1 MIPCME
7 TTMRTFQH
15 PAEELPI
22 CAEVDVLVVGGGP
35 AGVAAAFASARL
47 GASTLVVEQFN
58 CLGGVGTAGG
68 HGHISLYSSFGN
80 PGWGTDELV
89 VGGIPY
95 EMAVRVA
102 EAGYGAF
109 DRRNCDFEVEGMKLV
124 LERMA
129 GECGVRLLYHT
140 FYVRTLVEDG
150 VAIGAVVQNK
160 GGRQVVLAKRIVDC
174 SGDGDAAASAGCP
187 FEQGNAEGQCQ
198 PVTLMFQ
205 LGGVDMERVQAYIR
219 EQKDNRLV
227 ATWKRAQEA
236 GDMRA
241 FQSVIMGWWWTVTR
255 PDQLGINFTHITG
268 VDATKAEQLTAATT
282 EGRRQ
287 AEETVRVYRKY
298 VPGMEKCHMLSTPP
312 TIGVRE
318 TRRILGDYVLTKE
331 DLVAEREFTD
341 SIGYGSFYIDIHNT
355 KGAGM
360 DARMFYPHNGFKYQ
374 IPWRVQL
381 PRAIE
386 NLTTAGRCVSLTHE
400 ALGSVRVMPQC
411 GILGQAAGTAS
422 ALSLARGC
430 TPRALPVAELQA
442 SLRSQGCIVDAA
454 DVVRVNAA
462 LPPRSS
468 VPVTAPVRMPRC
480 A

>member
-1 MIPCME
+1 ME
-7 TTMRTFQH
+7 ATMRTFHH
-15 PAEELPI
+15 PAEELPV

-35 AGVAAAFASARL
+35 AGVAAAFAAARL
-47 GASTLVVEQFN
+47 GARTLVVEQFN
-58 CLGGVGTAGG
+58 CLGGVATAGG
-68 HGHISLYSSFGN
+68 HGHICLFSSFGN
-80 PGWGTDELV
+80 PTWGTDELV

-95 EMAVRVA
+95 ESACRVT
-102 EAGYGAF
+102 ESGYGTF
-109 DRRNCDFEVEGMKLV
+109 DRRNCEFEVEGMKL
-124 LERMA
+124 LLDRMA
-129 GECGVRLLYHT
+129 GECGAAVLYHT
-140 FYVRTLVEDG
+140 FFVRTLVEG
-150 VAIGAVVQNK
+150 GKAIGAVVQNK
-160 GGRQVVLAKRIVDC
+160 GGRQVILAKRIVDC
-174 SGDGDAAASAGCP
+174 SGDGDAAATAGCP
-187 FEQGNAEGQCQ
+187 FEQGNSEGQCQ

-205 LGGVDMERVQAYIR
+205 IGGIDIERVRGYQRDENDY
-219 EQKDNRLV
+219 KLS

-236 GDMRA
+236 GDMRP
-241 FQSVIMGWWWTVTR
+241 FQSVVMGWWWTATR

-268 VDATKAEQLTAATT
+268 VDTTKAEQLTAATI

-287 AEETVRVYRKY
+287 AEETVRIYRKY
-298 VPGMEKCHMLSTPP
+298 VPGMEHCHLLSTPP
-312 TIGVRE
+312 TIGLRE
-318 TRRILGDYVLTKE
+318 SRRILGDYILNKE
-331 DLVAEREFTD
+331 DLMAEREFSD
-341 SIGYGSFYIDIHNT
+341 SIGYGSFFIDIHNT

-360 DARMFYPHNGFKYQ
+360 DVRTVRPHNGFKYQ

-430 TPRALPVAELQA
+430 TPRALPVDELQA
-442 SLRSQGCIVDAA
+442 SLRQQGCILDAA

-462 LPPRSS
+462 LPPRASL
-468 VPVTAPVRMPRC
+468 PETAPPRLPRC